1 MDILVP
7 IDASECS
14 QRALSRALELAR
26 ALDATVDVVHFTEVE
41 NEVVADLEA
50 NVDAVLDRSDVGGE
64 TSIVGDV
71 RLSSPR
77 ASTRIGNDILS
88 FAAEGDYDHI
98 VMGHHGTGAVGQLL
112 LGSAAETVV
121 KNTEIPVTVV
131 P

>member
-26 ALDATVDVVHFTEVE
+26 GLDGTVDVVHFTDVE
-41 NEVVADLEA
+41 NEVVADLES
-50 NVDAVLDRSDVGGE
+50 NVDAVLEESTVGGT
-64 TSIVGDV
+64 TSIVGDI

-88 FAAEGDYDHI
+88 HAEEGDYDHI

-121 KNTEIPVTVV
+121 KNTDIPVTII